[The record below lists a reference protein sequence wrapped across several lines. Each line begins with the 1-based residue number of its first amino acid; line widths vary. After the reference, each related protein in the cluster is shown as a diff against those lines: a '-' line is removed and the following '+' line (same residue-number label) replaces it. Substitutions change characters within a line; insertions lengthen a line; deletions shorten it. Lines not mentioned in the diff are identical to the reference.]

1 VNTYILIKSFLILG
15 VSSVIL
21 HASYPFIPTQLY
33 GFDVKGKTTDAANSN
48 HSQLNTNYDISNK
61 ANSSKCISY
70 DKPERSILISCGLV
84 HLTDIANQINEQNVL
99 KKESEGNW
107 LLDAGII
114 IEKGA
119 TLILDPR
126 DTKWLKILADGNV
139 AHGIHVYGSLVID
152 SIKLTSWNP
161 NTNNYAQSYG
171 SRESSGKITHPG
183 APRPYIRIEEP
194 SDGTAIGGTTNIT
207 NSEIAYLG
215 YEGGWG
221 TGTSGIHYHMAGHGS
236 VIRNNN
242 IHHLYFGFYSVGVGG
257 MVIENNRIHD
267 MGHYGIDPHTGTHD
281 MVIRNNTVYNV
292 NGTAI
297 ICSLDCYNILFE
309 KNIVYNNT
317 GSGIAF
323 SRNVTNSIAKDNYI
337 YDQPRAIH
345 ISKSH
350 NNEIYNNTISNSTSA
365 ISLISG
371 SSSNK
376 IYDNNIANAK
386 NPLRIDPG
394 LEQTNTIYSN
404 RIVNDTSTAAA
415 SSSNT
420 PPEQ

>member
-1 VNTYILIKSFLILG
+1 M
-15 VSSVIL
+15 IL

-48 HSQLNTNYDISNK
+48 HSQLGTNYDISNK
-61 ANSSKCISY
+61 VNSNKCISY

-281 MVIRNNTVYNV
+281 MVIRNNTVYGV

-404 RIVNDTSTAAA
+404 RIVDDTSTATA

>member
-1 VNTYILIKSFLILG
+1 
-15 VSSVIL
+15 VIL

-33 GFDVKGKTTDAANSN
+33 GFDVKAKTTDAANSN
-48 HSQLNTNYDISNK
+48 HSQLGTNYDISNK
-61 ANSSKCISY
+61 VNSNKCISY

-99 KKESEGNW
+99 KKEYEGNW

-119 TLILDPR
+119 TLILDPL

-183 APRPYIRIEEP
+183 TPRPYIRIEEP

-281 MVIRNNTVYNV
+281 MVIRNNTVYGN

-365 ISLISG
+365 ISLMSG

-404 RIVNDTSTAAA
+404 RLVSDTSTAAA

>member
-1 VNTYILIKSFLILG
+1 
-15 VSSVIL
+15 VIL

-48 HSQLNTNYDISNK
+48 HSQLGTNYDISNK
-61 ANSSKCISY
+61 VNSNKCISY

-99 KKESEGNW
+99 KKEYEGNW

-119 TLILDPR
+119 TLILDPL

-183 APRPYIRIEEP
+183 TPRPYIRIEEP

-281 MVIRNNTVYNV
+281 MVIRNNTVYGN

-365 ISLISG
+365 ISLMSG

-404 RIVNDTSTAAA
+404 RLVSDTSTAAA

>member
-1 VNTYILIKSFLILG
+1 
-15 VSSVIL
+15 VIL

-33 GFDVKGKTTDAANSN
+33 GFGVKGKTTDAANSN
-48 HSQLNTNYDISNK
+48 HSQLGTDYDISNK
-61 ANSSKCISY
+61 VNSNKCISY
-70 DKPERSILISCGLV
+70 DKPERTILISCGLV